1 MEERE
6 HDRQNGEGRRRE
18 GTSVSSEGNVPGEKR
33 RTKPNKI
40 DYDEIFTDA
49 SYHLGI
55 FDPDLILS
63 WTPREFQNFIKGAQ
77 LKKIDQYDLMAKT
90 AMANRYA
97 QHAKRANARKIFNA
111 DQARRNLEIGI
122 KGTDKNV
129 ERMIAL
135 NKKFQGFKP
144 KFRPKGG

>member
-1 MEERE
+1 MEV
-6 HDRQNGEGRRRE
+6 H
-18 GTSVSSEGNVPGEKR
+18 
-33 RTKPNKI
+33 
-40 DYDEIFTDA
+40 
-49 SYHLGI
+49 
-55 FDPDLILS
+55 DPDLILS
-63 WTPREFQNFIKGAQ
+63 WTPREYRNFIKGAQ
-77 LKKIDQYDLMAKT
+77 LKKIDQFDLMAKT

-97 QHAKRANARKIFNA
+97 QHAKRASARKIFNA